1 MMKLKK
7 TIYYNKTILLDKTT
21 QPFSK
26 SLNFTQILNWKII
39 FDQTNELSTGENS
52 WIQLDD

>member
-39 FDQTNELSTGENS
+39 FDQTNGVIYRWE
-52 WIQLDD
+52 